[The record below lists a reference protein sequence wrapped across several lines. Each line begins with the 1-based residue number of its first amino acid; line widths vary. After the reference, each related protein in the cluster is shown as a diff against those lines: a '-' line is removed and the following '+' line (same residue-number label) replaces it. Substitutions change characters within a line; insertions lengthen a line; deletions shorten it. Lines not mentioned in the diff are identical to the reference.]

1 MKLKCFYKLP
11 LLTTQRS
18 MRNMQL
24 TLSKKNSHPIVQ
36 DKKPIICLQPS
47 DPYLYNIYIKML
59 KLIKTDSIFCN
70 QLEKLGL
77 IDLLNNITHLQ
88 KIFND
93 KLSNTDS
100 SVLRCKHFMHFL
112 NEAIN
117 KIKIINFNNFYE
129 LLEE

>member
-1 MKLKCFYKLP
+1 
-11 LLTTQRS
+11 

-24 TLSKKNSHPIVQ
+24 ALNKKSSHNLIVE
-36 DKKPIICLQPS
+36 KKPIICLQPS

-59 KLIKTDSIFCN
+59 SLLKSDSQFCS

-77 IDLLNNITHLQ
+77 IDLLNNISHLQ

-100 SVLRCKHFMHFL
+100 SILRCKHFMHFL
-112 NEAIN
+112 NTAIS
-117 KIKIINFNNFYE
+117 KIKMISYSNFYE
-129 LLEE
+129 LLE